1 MLVKWNEELLKQP
14 DAAVVINDQL
24 IYRGLRCAIGS
35 SFGNAVA
42 KNPCKRTG
50 KAEYFGPILNEAAR
64 VAALAHAGQI
74 LVTSELINAAKNI
87 NLDLSYV
94 FLKKGKYILKGVK
107 NMKEIY
113 EVGINYTSK
122 YYY

>member
-1 MLVKWNEELLKQP
+1 MLVKWNEELLKHP
-14 DAAVVINDQL
+14 DATVVVNERM

-42 KNPCKRTG
+42 KSPCKRTG

-74 LVTSELINAAKNI
+74 LVTSELIDAAKKI
-87 NLDLSYV
+87 NLDLTYI
-94 FLKKGKYILKGVK
+94 FFKRGKYILKGVK
-107 NMKEIY
+107 TIKEIH
-113 EVGINYTSK
+113 EVIINYN
-122 YYY
+122 Y